1 MSRFLLILILSL
13 CFQTLAK
20 ADDIRDFQIEGM
32 SIGDSLLDY
41 FNEDL
46 IKEEINSDSVFI
58 YKDNKFIDIGIG
70 PTNAFPLKKNLK
82 VYEDIG
88 ITLKPN
94 DKKYKIYAIDGRI
107 QCEDLNVCLSQKKDI
122 KSDLISYFGI
132 KTTHDDLDSP
142 HDFDKTG
149 NSKTYKTSFRFK
161 SHKSIVRIIVTDWS
175 DEMTNNYQYT
185 DNLKVEILGE
195 ELLKF
200 LNTDIYD

>member
-1 MSRFLLILILSL
+1 MKKIFIIILFFLT
-13 CFQTLAK
+13 FETVVK
-20 ADDIRDFQIEGM
+20 ADDISDFEIEGM
-32 SIGDSLLDY
+32 SIGNSLLDY

-46 IKEEINSDSVFI
+46 IKEEMNSDTVFI

-70 PTNAFPLKKNLK
+70 PTNAYPLKKNLE
-82 VYEDIG
+82 VYDDVG

-94 DKKYKIYAIDGRI
+94 DKKYKIYAIDGRM

-122 KSDLISYFGI
+122 KSELISYFGI
-132 KTTHDDLDSP
+132 NTTHDDLDTP
-142 HDFDKTG
+142 HEFDKTG
-149 NSKTYKTSFRFK
+149 NSKTYTTIFRFK

-175 DEMTNNYQYT
+175 NEMTNSYQYE

-200 LNTDIYD
+200 LKKGIYD